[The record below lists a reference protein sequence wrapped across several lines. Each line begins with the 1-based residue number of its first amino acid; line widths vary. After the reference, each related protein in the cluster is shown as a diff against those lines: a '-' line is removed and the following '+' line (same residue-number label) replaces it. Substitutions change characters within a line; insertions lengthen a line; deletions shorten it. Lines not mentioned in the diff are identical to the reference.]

1 MGGTDYGYKYYSSCK
16 AGSGILFGIYGH
28 TSYFLLLS
36 KQRLNHRTTMLSIS
50 NFIGIL
56 ALLLYFGSLIL
67 TLLAFLDKRTGENK
81 NASPARLR
89 HFLTIGLDLLY

>member
-1 MGGTDYGYKYYSSCK
+1 
-16 AGSGILFGIYGH
+16 
-28 TSYFLLLS
+28 
-36 KQRLNHRTTMLSIS
+36 MLSIS

-89 HFLTIGLDLLY
+89 HFLTIGLDLLYIEKI

>member
-1 MGGTDYGYKYYSSCK
+1 MATNTTAVAKQVRAFCLESME
-16 AGSGILFGIYGH
+16 H